1 MKCNDMLPIIRQAVI
16 AAVLFRAM
24 LFTAQSQPLMSPPR
38 LFLGGT
44 FGYLSAYQ
52 DDFFSAQTPDLQ
64 RATFDPA
71 IGTSF
76 YAGLSGKYIA
86 GYSTRTTVLATI
98 SYNRLPGTFTASGPD
113 LPAISHGSDT
123 ITVHTGRQATL
134 SHDLVKL
141 DLLIAQPI
149 LHIGKRGRVDFGI
162 TLGPS
167 LAYVT
172 HSSVEES
179 IYMLETDPD
188 VQFLPAAA
196 PGIVTGNRIKVASG
210 APDGLRRLRVGLK
223 GGAYMEF
230 APFNRYVIRPGVYFD
245 LGLTNGARGSAWK
258 SHTVQVGLDLM
269 LPIVPHGESQG
280 DDPLHPVDGEMRS
293 R

>member
-1 MKCNDMLPIIRQAVI
+1 MLSILRRAVLAAVI
-16 AAVLFRAM
+16 FHAM

-44 FGYLSAYQ
+44 FGYLSAFQ
-52 DDFFSAQTPDLQ
+52 DDFFSAQTPELQ
-64 RATFDPA
+64 RATFEPA

-86 GYSTRTTVLATI
+86 NYPTRTAVLATL
-98 SYNRLPGTFTASGPD
+98 SYNRLPGTFRASGPD

-123 ITVHTGRQATL
+123 ITVRTGRQATL
-134 SHDLVKL
+134 THDLVKL
-141 DLLIAQPI
+141 DLLITQPI
-149 LHIGKRGRVDFGI
+149 FHIGQRGRVDFGI

-167 LAYVT
+167 LAYVA
-172 HSSVEES
+172 HSAVEES
-179 IYMLETDPD
+179 IYMLEPDPD
-188 VQFLPAAA
+188 VQFLQSNA
-196 PGIVTGNRIKVASG
+196 PGVVNGNQIRVASG

-230 APFNRYVIRPGVYFD
+230 APFNRYLIRPGIYFD

-269 LPIVPHGESQG
+269 LPIVPHHESQG
-280 DDPLHPVDGEMRS
+280 DDPLHPVDGEMQS